1 MSRKMISFMVA
12 VMAVAFAFGA
22 MAAIRWPSILMLV
35 GLFTETGME
44 DTLEGFNWREFGILH
59 GIPYFI
65 AAMAFYTSAALIAK
79 RKPGALNAY
88 LLGGVTGFPAAM
100 LVDFEPGW
108 WRDPSTAEG
117 IVAGGC
123 AIALL
128 LLLAVWDLRFK
139 RRPPRAVALSAAV
152 TPGSELANPGKPK
165 PRRPAGPPSAAVMAT
180 RAQFARDGQKMLA
193 QQKKARQR
201 QGQPKQATGV
211 GEATPN
217 DLPKIFYP
225 NGRRS

>member
-1 MSRKMISFMVA
+1 MSRKLISYMVA

-22 MAAIRWPSILMLV
+22 MAAIRWPSILMVV

-44 DTLEGFNWREFGILH
+44 ETLETFNWREFGILH

-65 AAMAFYTSAALIAK
+65 AAMAFYASAALIAK

-88 LLGGVTGFPAAM
+88 LLGCVTGFPAAM

-117 IVAGGC
+117 IVAGGGV
-123 AIALL
+123 IALL
-128 LLLAVWDLRFK
+128 LLMAVWDLRFR

-152 TPGSELANPGKPK
+152 APGSELGRRKKP
-165 PRRPAGPPSAAVMAT
+165 PARPAGPPAAAIMAT
-180 RAQFARDGQKMLA
+180 RAQFVRDGQKMLER
-193 QQKKARQR
+193 QQRGKRGMNPPPRIRQP
-201 QGQPKQATGV
+201 G
-211 GEATPN
+211 
-217 DLPKIFYP
+217 D
-225 NGRRS
+225 NGS